1 MHTFVKKITFKPLAG
16 GMYRC
21 IQTGKVM
28 SQKQIPSYVSEFLSG
43 ISSRGNGAILRISG
57 AKPNERQRNTSP
69 TTHVS
74 KCRNKKKRR

>member
-1 MHTFVKKITFKPLAG
+1 MHTFVKKVTFTPLAG

-21 IQTGKVM
+21 NQNGRVM
-28 SQKQIPSYVSEFLSG
+28 TKKQIPSFVSEFLAG

-57 AKPNERQRNTSP
+57 AKPNERQRNTPP

-74 KCRNKKKRR
+74 EYRNKKKRR